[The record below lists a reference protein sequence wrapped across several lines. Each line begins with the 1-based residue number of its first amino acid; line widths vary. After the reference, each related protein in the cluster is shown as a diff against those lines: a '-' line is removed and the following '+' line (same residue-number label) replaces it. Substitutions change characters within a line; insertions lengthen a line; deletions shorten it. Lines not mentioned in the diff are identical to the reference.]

1 MTGMHCHLK
10 RAEFKAVLDVSGDA
24 VRNLVRRTLQ
34 EIREEEVTEALGAE
48 ERATLWSCGLFFGY
62 RNWFWRRGSVGLR
75 FAFRVLERRVRHRTV

>member
-24 VRNLVRRTLQ
+24 VRNLVRRILQ
-34 EIREEEVTEALGAE
+34 EIREEEMTEALGTE
-48 ERATLWSCGLFFGY
+48 ERANLWSCWLCFGY
-62 RNWFWRRGSVGLR
+62 GNWFRRRGSVGLS